1 MKLMVIRH
9 SDREIVKDSE
19 SAHLAQLTNK
29 GIEKAINFG
38 KQLNGKFDIKLDNIF
53 TSYVERCVD
62 TGKLI
67 EDSHKL
73 DVFPE
78 GKISFY
84 IPENEENLATWGYIK
99 LSEKIEVLDYLA
111 AMFEKREWDYP
122 KMFEELSKRDLLNHE
137 SYSRFSYD
145 FISKFYFPL
154 HNNLVVTHDIII
166 TPLMH
171 YFSDVFKFKMEKYMF
186 EPNPLSGFCLY
197 RENKRE
203 VLEWI
208 NFENNEIQLKRLI

>member
-19 SAHLAQLTNK
+19 SAHLAQLTPE

-38 KQLNGKFDIKLDNIF
+38 KQLNKKFDIKLDNIF
-53 TSYVERCVD
+53 TSFVERCVD

-78 GKISFY
+78 GKISFF
-84 IPENEENLATWGYIK
+84 IPESEDNLATWGYIK
-99 LSEKIEVLDYLA
+99 LSDKIEVLDYLA
-111 AMFEKREWDYP
+111 EMFEKKEWGYP
-122 KMFEELSKRDLLNHE
+122 KMFEELSKRDLLNHQ
-137 SYSRFSYD
+137 SYSTFGSD

-171 YFSDVFKFKMEKYMF
+171 FFSDTFKFEMEPFMF
-186 EPNPLSGFCLY
+186 EPNPLSGFYLY
-197 RENKRE
+197 RENGRE
-203 VLEWI
+203 VVEWI
-208 NFENNEIQLKRLI
+208 NFENNEIQLKRLV